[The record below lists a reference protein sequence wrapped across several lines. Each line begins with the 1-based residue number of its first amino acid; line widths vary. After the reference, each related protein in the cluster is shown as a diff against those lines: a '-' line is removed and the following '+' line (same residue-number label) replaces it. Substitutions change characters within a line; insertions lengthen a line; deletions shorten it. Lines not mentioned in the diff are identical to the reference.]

1 MSREGKLIVDWKA
14 SREFVLHSSHY
25 QHLPLDFQIT
35 SLRES
40 ATNTATTTANKVP
53 THCCCLAS
61 AVNPT
66 SQPPIHPSD
75 KLTTA
80 SFTVAMRAL
89 NLLLPF
95 LATAT
100 AQNLLIYSST
110 ALPDCA
116 QQCTLL
122 QNAASGCVPPAAPV
136 TNTVIY
142 ESCFCQSGYLTG
154 VKAGSDSSVCADV
167 CGADD
172 VQKIGQWYRSNCQD
186 NGVAAAAVVDAGGSS
201 TSTTAGTAA
210 TSAAATGTSS
220 GSKSTPA
227 AIAEDEDGHHD
238 W

>member
-1 MSREGKLIVDWKA
+1 MESVKGVCVAFLALSAPARDFLIISV
-14 SREFVLHSSHY
+14 
-25 QHLPLDFQIT
+25 
-35 SLRES
+35 RES
-40 ATNTATTTANKVP
+40 ATNTATTTAN

-61 AVNPT
+61 AVSPT
-66 SQPPIHPSD
+66 PRPPVQPSD
-75 KLTTA
+75 TLSAA

-89 NLLLPF
+89 LLLIPF
-95 LATAT
+95 LATVT

-136 TNTVIY
+136 TNTVTY

-172 VQKIGQWYRSNCQD
+172 VQKIGQWYRSNCLD

-201 TSTTAGTAA
+201 TSTTAGTTA

-220 GSKSTPA
+220 GSKSTNA
-227 AIAEDEDGHHD
+227 ATAEDEDGHHD